1 VKDFSK
7 SRYAALI
14 SRGLNNILTKK
25 PLSISFEITHQCSA
39 DCNHCNWGG
48 RVDEVKLTPKE
59 YAEIC
64 RDLKPVIAHLS
75 GGEPTL
81 RTDIIDIIA
90 EMSNPKGWPV
100 TQIITH
106 GAKLSF
112 KRYEEF
118 KAAGLDRVCISLDFP
133 DERHDEWRHI
143 PGLFEKLS
151 TNLPK
156 IASLKLRDINMNTC
170 ITADNVHD
178 LPDILRLANSWG
190 IPVNFSAYTP
200 LRTDDTTFSIK
211 DKKNLGEVL
220 TESIKELI
228 SMKRAGYAMI
238 TSEVQLMKY
247 KQYLLHG
254 TSGKCQAGYRFL
266 VIQPN
271 GRFTPC
277 AMIPKYFRSKDQMI
291 REFSKTNDCQ
301 GCFIA
306 TRAETEKTPAEF
318 IKDLGSYVWGKS
330 SKLGDP
336 MHKETLQAVA

>member
-1 VKDFSK
+1 MKDFPK
-7 SRYAALI
+7 SRYAALLF
-14 SRGLNNILTKK
+14 RGLNNILTKK
-25 PLSISFEITHQCSA
+25 PLSVSFEITHQCSA

-64 RDLKPVIAHLS
+64 RNLQPVIAHLS

-112 KRYEEF
+112 RRYKEF

-133 DERHDEWRHI
+133 DERHDDWRHI
-143 PGLFEKLS
+143 PGLFEKLNI
-151 TNLPK
+151 NLPK
-156 IASLKLRDINMNTC
+156 IAALKLRDINMNAC

-178 LPDILRLANSWG
+178 LPDILPLANLWG
-190 IPVNFSAYTP
+190 IPVNFSAHTP
-200 LRTDDTTFSIK
+200 PRTHDNNININNKK
-211 DKKNLGEVL
+211 DLGDAL

-228 SMKRAGYAMI
+228 SMKRAGYSMV
-238 TSEVQLMKY
+238 TSETQLMKY
-247 KQYLLHG
+247 KEYLLYG

-291 REFSKTNDCQ
+291 REFSETNDCQ

-306 TRAETEKTPAEF
+306 TRAETEKTTAEF
-318 IKDLGSYVWGKS
+318 IKDIGNYVWGKN
-330 SKLGDP
+330 SKLGEP
-336 MHKETLQAVA
+336 FHKDTRQAVA